1 MSDNFWDTKLSE
13 TEASGRSRK
22 EPSKVTEKPDE
33 AESNDVIQLSPA
45 QTAAGLF
52 GGWAFA
58 GIWCGVSFLA
68 LFLLGGPILADL
80 GTSDWE
86 PTNGVIIDS
95 GVSESTGGE
104 GGTTYCLW
112 VNYDYTYD
120 NNTYSGDVVSFS
132 KDNSCSSWAGEADED
147 YPAGQEITVYVNPD
161 NPYESVL
168 ETGFSG
174 VDFWVCCIFPFP
186 LIGIILLV
194 GMLKRTFQTISST
207 FNKSR

>member
-13 TEASGRSRK
+13 AESSSRSQK
-22 EPSKVTEKPDE
+22 EPVEGSKKSDE
-33 AESNDVIQLSPA
+33 AELNDVIQLSPA
-45 QTAAGLF
+45 QTAVSLF
-52 GGWAFA
+52 GGWAFT
-58 GIWCGVSFLA
+58 GIWCVVSFLA
-68 LFLLGGPILADL
+68 LFFLGGPVLADL
-80 GTSDWE
+80 GTTDWE

-95 GVSESTGGE
+95 GVYESTGGE
-104 GGTTYCLW
+104 GDTTYCLW

-120 NNTYSGDVVSFS
+120 NNTYNGDVVSFS
-132 KDNSCSSWAGEADED
+132 KDNSCSSWSGEADED

-161 NPYESVL
+161 NPYEAVL

-186 LIGIILLV
+186 LIGILLLV
-194 GMLKRTFQTISST
+194 GMLRRTFQTVLST

>member
-13 TEASGRSRK
+13 AEPSGRSRK
-22 EPSKVTEKPDE
+22 EPSKVAEKPDE

-52 GGWAFA
+52 GGWVFA

-68 LFLLGGPILADL
+68 VFFLGGPVLADL

-104 GGTTYCLW
+104 GDTTYCLW

-120 NNTYSGDVVSFS
+120 NNTYNGDVVSFS
-132 KDNSCSSWAGEADED
+132 KDNSCSSWAEEADED

-186 LIGIILLV
+186 LIGILLLV
-194 GMLKRTFQTISST
+194 GMLRSTFKTVSSA
-207 FNKSR
+207 FNKSQ